1 MKKLLTERDVIQ
13 AWQKRST
20 SITVSPDV
28 LITPAAADAARVRG
42 IEILKPEI
50 DSKLSSSGS
59 LSAMPSRKIVI
70 GSDHGGF
77 EMKETLKLF
86 LMELGYEVEDVGTHS
101 ADAVDY
107 PDFAHAVAHEV
118 VSAPGT
124 RGVMIDG
131 AGVGSAM
138 TANKVPGVRAAACYD
153 VYTARNSRLH
163 NNANML
169 TLGSRVITAD
179 AAKEILKVWLETDFE
194 GGRHEQRVDKI
205 MAVEKNYLKS

>member
-13 AWQKRST
+13 AWQKHST
-20 SITVSPDV
+20 NIIISPDV
-28 LITPAAADAARVRG
+28 LITPAASDAARVRG
-42 IEILKPEI
+42 IDILKQEVV
-50 DSKLSSSGS
+50 SKPSPSITGS
-59 LSAMPSRKIVI
+59 VKPSRKIVI

-77 EMKETLKLF
+77 ELKEILKSF
-86 LMELGYEVEDVGTHS
+86 LMELGYEVEDVGTYS
-101 ADAVDY
+101 TDAVDY
-107 PDFAHAVAHEV
+107 PDFAHAVAQKIV
-118 VSAPGT
+118 ATAGT

-153 VYTARNSRLH
+153 AYTARNSRLH

-169 TLGSRVITAD
+169 TLGSRVVGAD

-205 MAVEKNYLKS
+205 MAVEKSYLKS